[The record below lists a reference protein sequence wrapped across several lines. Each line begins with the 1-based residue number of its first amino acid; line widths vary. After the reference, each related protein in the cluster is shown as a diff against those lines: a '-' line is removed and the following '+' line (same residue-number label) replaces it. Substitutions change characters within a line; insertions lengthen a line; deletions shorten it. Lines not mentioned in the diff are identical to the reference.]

1 MTVSFTNTTGVF
13 LFIIFCSVYVCSILW
28 IYGDAATRDMGH
40 KGLILPFLFIAIG
53 TLALIREGLV
63 SGAAAMAAGLP
74 VVVHKTPEKIA
85 RDCGI
90 AGRR

>member
-53 TLALIREGLV
+53 TLALIREGWFLV
-63 SGAAAMAAGLP
+63 LLLWPLGYLLWFIKRPKKSHAI
-74 VVVHKTPEKIA
+74 VE
-85 RDCGI
+85 
-90 AGRR
+90 